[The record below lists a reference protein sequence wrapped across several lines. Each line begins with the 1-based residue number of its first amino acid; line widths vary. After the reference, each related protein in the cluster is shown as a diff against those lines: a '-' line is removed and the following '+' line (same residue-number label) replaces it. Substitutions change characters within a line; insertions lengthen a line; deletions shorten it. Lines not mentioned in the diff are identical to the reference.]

1 MSDSAIGAQGTQQV
15 NLAQVSVPRL
25 LFALLRQRF
34 TGRLLVQQPPPH
46 MGNRGVWFRG
56 GMPLFTDWSSPP
68 DVLGQVLVH
77 SRTIDEEQQLRA
89 LEAMAADGG
98 LLGAHLVSQGA
109 LDRARLLEGLRRQ
122 CERKLV
128 KLFALRAGQAHV
140 VIGDAPEIE
149 ADLLPVNA
157 LRLIRAG
164 VSSIF
169 DHQRIH
175 DELGPIVRATV
186 QAAPSLTKYRAHFM
200 FPAADE
206 PMLDALVKGTT
217 VAQLGAL
224 SNAPDRAVQ
233 LVYTLWACQMLR
245 ADTSNVAPVAEQS
258 AASAAAP
265 PAPAVPVAPA
275 APVAAPAPAAPAAPV
290 ASAPPSP
297 SPAVPKPAAAA
308 VTASADDDD
317 DDRFIVELRTL
328 ESRIE
333 QGDHAFDLFGLEL
346 SATKRD
352 LRRVWGDLSRKFHP
366 DALSASGRTHLRD
379 RVSSVFA
386 ALSEAHQILGDAEQ
400 RQQLRESIEKGE
412 HTTTTDGR
420 DATAQA
426 RAVFQSELLAKEADK
441 LLRANK
447 FDRALERYREAAT
460 YNAEEPDIKAATAW
474 CEYQVSGKDTPD
486 KTAAR
491 DKLFAVIEESPR
503 IPRAHYFLGF
513 VLNDLGNPAAAIDAF
528 GKAVELDPRLI
539 DAERQARA
547 LKMKMGRSPDKGGK
561 PKSKDSKGAF
571 SGLRGLFGKK

>member
-1 MSDSAIGAQGTQQV
+1 MSDSAIGAQGTRQV

-34 TGRLLVQQPPPH
+34 TGRLLVQQPPPQ
-46 MGNRGVWFRG
+46 MGNRSVWFRG
-56 GMPLFTDWSSPP
+56 GMPVFTDWSSPP

-77 SRTIDEEQQLRA
+77 LRTITEDQQLLA
-89 LEAMAADGG
+89 LEAMAAEGG
-98 LLGAHLVSQGA
+98 LLGEHLVAQGA

-122 CERKLV
+122 CARKLT

-140 VIGDAPEIE
+140 VIGDSPELD

-157 LRLIRAG
+157 LRLIRSG
-164 VSSIF
+164 VSSVF
-169 DHQRIH
+169 DQQRIH
-175 DELGPIVRATV
+175 DELGVILRATV

-200 FPAADE
+200 VPPTDE

-224 SNAPDRAVQ
+224 NNAPDRAVQ

-245 ADTSNVAPVAEQS
+245 ADTSNVA
-258 AASAAAP
+258 
-265 PAPAVPVAPA
+265 AVEEPSVAPA
-275 APVAAPAPAAPAAPV
+275 APPPAPAAAVAQSSPPAAPKPSPAAAPAPAP
-290 ASAPPSP
+290 
-297 SPAVPKPAAAA
+297 
-308 VTASADDDD
+308 ADDDEND
-317 DDRFIVELRTL
+317 PFMVELRAL
-328 ESRIE
+328 EERIE
-333 QGDHAFDLFGLEL
+333 RGDHAFDLFGLEL

-352 LRRVWGDLSRKFHP
+352 LRKVWGDLSRKFHP

-379 RVSSVFA
+379 RVGSVFA

-400 RQQLRESIEKGE
+400 RTNLRESIEKGE
-412 HTTTTDGR
+412 HSSTNAEGK

-474 CEYQVSGKDTPD
+474 CEYQVSAKDTPD

-491 DKLFAVIEESPR
+491 DKLFAVIEQSPR
-503 IPRAHYFLGF
+503 IPRSHYFLGF

-547 LKMKMGRSPDKGGK
+547 LKMKMGRPLEKASKS
-561 PKSKDSKGAF
+561 KSKDSKGAF